1 MRPEAVRPA
10 LRSAAGDGRSA
21 TIHLNDGSR
30 LPVKTRE
37 HWFITPDYLYILVR
51 RTTHHVAFRNIASVA
66 VRPGRC
72 SRREKAG

>member
-1 MRPEAVRPA
+1 MRPEAVRQA
-10 LRSAAGDGRSA
+10 LRSAAEEGRSA

-66 VRPGRC
+66 IRPGKV
-72 SRREKAG
+72 KAG